1 MLIHC
6 CELFCFLFQLLILKV
21 KVHVCDLIQ
30 EILFTEQYK
39 KKKKASKSM
48 AFTFYSTQ
56 HQSLFYK
63 LSFVFPKPQ
72 TQAKGFQKCF
82 RTYRTPLMYLLLEA
96 SFHSTNIYGIHSACW
111 IQVLEIKREIIKQL
125 SCLRKQP
132 GETQTEKEIMEKWS
146 D

>member
-1 MLIHC
+1 M
-6 CELFCFLFQLLILKV
+6 FV
-21 KVHVCDLIQ
+21 
-30 EILFTEQYK
+30 ILFRRSYSRNNT

>member
-1 MLIHC
+1 M
-6 CELFCFLFQLLILKV
+6 FV
-21 KVHVCDLIQ
+21 
-30 EILFTEQYK
+30 ILFMKSYSWNNT

-82 RTYRTPLMYLLLEA
+82 RTYRTPLMYLLLR
-96 SFHSTNIYGIHSACW
+96 SFISFNKYLWNTLCMLDISPRDKKGNNKAAVLPEKAAWRNTNR
-111 IQVLEIKREIIKQL
+111 KRNNGK
-125 SCLRKQP
+125 
-132 GETQTEKEIMEKWS
+132 MV
-146 D
+146 

>member
-21 KVHVCDLIQ
+21 KVHVCDLIH
-30 EILFTEQYK
+30 EILFMEQYK

-82 RTYRTPLMYLLLEA
+82 RTYRTPLMYLLLR
-96 SFHSTNIYGIHSACW
+96 SFISFNKYLWNTLCMLDISPRDKKGNNKAAVLPEKAAWRNTNR
-111 IQVLEIKREIIKQL
+111 KRNNGK
-125 SCLRKQP
+125 
-132 GETQTEKEIMEKWS
+132 MV
-146 D
+146 

>member
-1 MLIHC
+1 MWIVLLSLSAFNSKSQGPCLWSYSGDLIHGT
-6 CELFCFLFQLLILKV
+6 
-21 KVHVCDLIQ
+21 IQ
-30 EILFTEQYK
+30 